1 MADELTSQQK
11 KDLALNTYMESQAK
25 SFGYGATG
33 AKIGSFFGGPA
44 GTAAGFAIGAAAGT
58 ISGLAGLPAD
68 IKAMKEANKKTRK
81 AQEKAVLSGLEKQRK
96 KTQQGLQATGGET
109 GQRFVNASEAADF
122 ASLGPATQYD
132 TLMSRTYGA

>member
-1 MADELTSQQK
+1 P
-11 KDLALNTYMESQAK
+11 
-25 SFGYGATG
+25 G
-33 AKIGSFFGGPA
+33 A
-44 GTAAGFAIGAAAGT
+44 GTAAGFAIGS
-58 ISGLAGLPAD
+58 IVGLAETLGGLPAD
-68 IKAMKEANKKTRK
+68 IKAMKEANKKARK
-81 AQEKAVLSGLEKQRK
+81 TQEKAVLSGLEKQRK